1 MDKAGSHRNII
12 VKEAV
17 SNTNNTLHYSLPYR
31 PKTYSIETWFS
42 QFKHYFIHE
51 QRNKS
56 YCNVMK
62 YTYKNQKNREVIRNH
77 STRKR
82 KSKEYKI

>member
-1 MDKAGSHRNII
+1 MDNADSHRNII

-31 PKTYSIETWFS
+31 PKTYAIETWFS

-51 QRNKS
+51 QRNKNII
-56 YCNVMK
+56 Y
-62 YTYKNQKNREVIRNH
+62 
-77 STRKR
+77 
-82 KSKEYKI
+82 